1 MSSFTQG
8 LEIFL
13 QQLRSLD
20 CENRP
25 RVDQSDLD
33 RIERLKTALAEHLR
47 SEATVGTS
55 SRLRQAFSLRQGY
68 GGQDVA
74 AAPEDVPNP
83 EARARHSEAAV
94 ARSSVTVE
102 QKLDST
108 ADLLPTVEL
117 VPAKNEGDQEQ
128 RLAALREKALVCT
141 KCAHLAEFR
150 HSVVFGVGNPNAE
163 LMFVG
168 EAPGADEDLRGEPFV
183 GKAGELLTRIIE
195 TMGFTRSEVYI
206 ANVLKCRPDMPKGSS
221 GNRQPTPE
229 EMQTCLPYLRAQI
242 EIIQP
247 KVMVALG
254 GVAMKG
260 LFGTSEPMKSL
271 RGRWHSFGDIPVM
284 ATFHPSYLL
293 RNQAL
298 SEKRKVWEDML
309 QVLERLQAPITQR
322 QRNFFLSK
330 S

>member
-8 LEIFL
+8 LEILL

-20 CENRP
+20 RENRP
-25 RVDQSDLD
+25 RVDQSNLD
-33 RIERLKTALAEHLR
+33 RIERLKIALAEHLR
-47 SEATVGTS
+47 SETTVGTS
-55 SRLRQAFSLRQGY
+55 SRLRQATRLSSPKSY
-68 GGQDVA
+68 VA

-83 EARARHSEAAV
+83 EVRARHSEAAA
-94 ARSSVTVE
+94 ARSSVTAE
-102 QKLDST
+102 QELDPT
-108 ADLLPTVEL
+108 AD
-117 VPAKNEGDQEQ
+117 DQER
-128 RLAALREKALVCT
+128 RLAALRETVLVCT

-150 HSVVFGVGNPNAE
+150 HSVVFGVGSPNAE
-163 LMFVG
+163 LMFIG

-221 GNRQPTPE
+221 GNRPPTPE

-330 S
+330 

>member
-8 LEIFL
+8 LDILL
-13 QQLRSLD
+13 QLLRSLD
-20 CENRP
+20 RENRP
-25 RVDQSDLD
+25 RVDQSVID
-33 RIERLKTALAEHLR
+33 RIEKLKIP
-47 SEATVGTS
+47 VGMS
-55 SRLRQAFSLRQGY
+55 SR
-68 GGQDVA
+68 
-74 AAPEDVPNP
+74 
-83 EARARHSEAAV
+83 
-94 ARSSVTVE
+94 SSATDE
-102 QKLDST
+102 Q
-108 ADLLPTVEL
+108 EL
-117 VPAKNEGDQEQ
+117 VPTDSEQKFDPTETQASASINDRGDQEL
-128 RLAALREKALVCT
+128 RLTALREKVLVCI

-150 HSVVFGVGNPNAE
+150 HSVVFGVGNPSAE

-168 EAPGADEDLRGEPFV
+168 EAPGADEDMRGEPFV

-195 TMGFTRSEVYI
+195 TMGFTRNAVYI

-221 GNRQPTPE
+221 GNRPPTPE

-254 GVAMKG
+254 GIAMRG

-309 QVLERLQAPITQR
+309 LVLERLQAPITQR
-322 QRNFFLSK
+322 QRNFFLTK

>member
-1 MSSFTQG
+1 MSSFTRG
-8 LEIFL
+8 LDILL
-13 QQLRSLD
+13 QLLRSLD
-20 CENRP
+20 RENRP
-25 RVDQSDLD
+25 RVDQSVID
-33 RIERLKTALAEHLR
+33 RIERLKIP
-47 SEATVGTS
+47 VGMS
-55 SRLRQAFSLRQGY
+55 AG
-68 GGQDVA
+68 
-74 AAPEDVPNP
+74 
-83 EARARHSEAAV
+83 
-94 ARSSVTVE
+94 SSVTDEQELVPTDSE
-102 QKLDST
+102 QKLDAAETQASAST
-108 ADLLPTVEL
+108 ADQ
-117 VPAKNEGDQEQ
+117 GDQEV

-150 HSVVFGVGNPNAE
+150 HSVVFGVGNPNAD

-168 EAPGADEDLRGEPFV
+168 EAPGADEDMRGEPFV
-183 GKAGELLTRIIE
+183 GRAGELLTRIIE
-195 TMGFTRSEVYI
+195 TMGFTRSTVYI

-221 GNRQPTPE
+221 GNRPPTPE

-254 GVAMKG
+254 GIAMRG

-271 RGRWHSFGDIPVM
+271 RGRWHTFGDIPVM

-309 QVLERLQAPITQR
+309 LVLERLQAPITQR
-322 QRNFFLSK
+322 QRNFFLTK

>member
-8 LEIFL
+8 LDIL
-13 QQLRSLD
+13 LRQLRSLD
-20 CENRP
+20 TTNRP
-25 RVDQSDLD
+25 RFDQSLID
-33 RIERLKTALAEHLR
+33 RINRLKIEETEEIRLQT
-47 SEATVGTS
+47 SEPVETS
-55 SRLRQAFSLRQGY
+55 SG
-68 GGQDVA
+68 
-74 AAPEDVPNP
+74 
-83 EARARHSEAAV
+83 
-94 ARSSVTVE
+94 SSVGAVREDAHHVFDPDE
-102 QKLDST
+102 QEFV
-108 ADLLPTVEL
+108 PTGER
-117 VPAKNEGDQEQ
+117 EQ
-128 RLAALREKALVCT
+128 RMAALREEALVCT
-141 KCAHLAEFR
+141 KCPHLAAFR
-150 HSVVFGVGNPNAE
+150 NTVVFGVGNPSAD

-183 GKAGELLTRIIE
+183 GRAGELLTRIIE
-195 TMGFTRSEVYI
+195 TMGFKRSDVYI

-242 EIIQP
+242 NIIQP

-254 GVAMKG
+254 GVAMRG

-271 RGRWHSFGDIPVM
+271 RGRWHSFGNIPVM

-298 SEKRKVWEDML
+298 TEKRKVWEDML
-309 QVLERLQAPITQR
+309 QVLERLQVPITQR
-322 QRNFFLSK
+322 QRSFFLSK

>member
-8 LEIFL
+8 LDIL
-13 QQLRSLD
+13 LRQLRNLD
-20 CENRP
+20 SSSRP
-25 RVDQSDLD
+25 RFDQSIID
-33 RIERLKTALAEHLR
+33 RINELKIEDPV
-47 SEATVGTS
+47 ETS
-55 SRLRQAFSLRQGY
+55 SRSSEQAVGTNSESAVGTVR
-68 GGQDVA
+68 
-74 AAPEDVPNP
+74 EDTHRVIDPD
-83 EARARHSEAAV
+83 
-94 ARSSVTVE
+94 E
-102 QKLDST
+102 Q
-108 ADLLPTVEL
+108 EL
-117 VPAKNEGDQEQ
+117 VPTEDHEQ
-128 RLAALREKALVCT
+128 RITTLREKVLVCT
-141 KCAHLAEFR
+141 KCPQLVAFR
-150 HSVVFGVGNPNAE
+150 HTVVFGVGNPSAD

-183 GKAGELLTRIIE
+183 GRAGELLTRIIE
-195 TMGFTRSEVYI
+195 TMGFKRNDVYI
-206 ANVLKCRPDMPKGSS
+206 ANVLKCRPDMPKGSA

-254 GVAMKG
+254 GVAMRG
-260 LFGTSEPMKSL
+260 LFGTSDPMKSL

-298 SEKRKVWEDML
+298 TEKRKVWEDML
-309 QVLERLQAPITQR
+309 QVLERLQEPITER

-330 S
+330 G

>member
-8 LEIFL
+8 LDILL
-13 QQLRSLD
+13 QLLRSLD
-20 CENRP
+20 RENRP
-25 RVDQSDLD
+25 RVDQSVID
-33 RIERLKTALAEHLR
+33 RIEKLKIP
-47 SEATVGTS
+47 VGMS
-55 SRLRQAFSLRQGY
+55 SR
-68 GGQDVA
+68 
-74 AAPEDVPNP
+74 
-83 EARARHSEAAV
+83 
-94 ARSSVTVE
+94 SSATDE
-102 QKLDST
+102 Q
-108 ADLLPTVEL
+108 EL
-117 VPAKNEGDQEQ
+117 VPTDSEQKFDPTETQASASINDRGDQEL
-128 RLAALREKALVCT
+128 RLTALREKVLVCI

-150 HSVVFGVGNPNAE
+150 HSVVFGVGNPSAE

-168 EAPGADEDLRGEPFV
+168 EAPGADEDMRGEPFV

-195 TMGFTRSEVYI
+195 TMGFTRNAVYI

-221 GNRQPTPE
+221 GNRPPTPE

-254 GVAMKG
+254 GIAMRG

-293 RNQAL
+293 RNQAQ

-309 QVLERLQAPITQR
+309 LVLERLQAPITQR
-322 QRNFFLSK
+322 QRNFFLTK

>member
-8 LEIFL
+8 LEILL

-20 CENRP
+20 RENRP
-25 RVDQSDLD
+25 RVDQSNLD
-33 RIERLKTALAEHLR
+33 RIERLKLALAEHLR
-47 SEATVGTS
+47 SETTIGTS

-83 EARARHSEAAV
+83 EARARYSEAA

-102 QKLDST
+102 HELDPT
-108 ADLLPTVEL
+108 VDLLPTGEL
-117 VPAKNEGDQEQ
+117 VPTNNKDDQER
-128 RLAALREKALVCT
+128 RLAALRETVLVCT

-150 HSVVFGVGNPNAE
+150 HSVVFGVGSPKAE

-195 TMGFTRSEVYI
+195 TMGFARSEVYI

-221 GNRQPTPE
+221 GNRPPTPE

-309 QVLERLQAPITQR
+309 QVLERLQAPITER

>member
-8 LEIFL
+8 LEILL

-20 CENRP
+20 RDNRP
-25 RVDQSDLD
+25 RVDQSSID
-33 RIERLKTALAEHLR
+33 RIERLKI
-47 SEATVGTS
+47 
-55 SRLRQAFSLRQGY
+55 
-68 GGQDVA
+68 
-74 AAPEDVPNP
+74 DVPVGMSF
-83 EARARHSEAAV
+83 HSSAMD
-94 ARSSVTVE
+94 E
-102 QKLDST
+102 Q
-108 ADLLPTVEL
+108 EL
-117 VPAKNEGDQEQ
+117 VPTESIVPSESDQEG
-128 RLAALREKALVCT
+128 RLTALRETVLVCA

-183 GKAGELLTRIIE
+183 GRAGELLTRIIE
-195 TMGFTRSEVYI
+195 TMGFTRSGVYI

-221 GNRQPTPE
+221 GNRPPTTE

-254 GVAMKG
+254 GIAMRG

-309 QVLERLQAPITQR
+309 QVLERLQAPISQR
-322 QRNFFLSK
+322 QRNFFLAK

>member
-8 LEIFL
+8 LDILL
-13 QQLRSLD
+13 QLLRSLD
-20 CENRP
+20 RENRP
-25 RVDQSDLD
+25 RVDQSVID
-33 RIERLKTALAEHLR
+33 RIEKLKIP
-47 SEATVGTS
+47 VGMS
-55 SRLRQAFSLRQGY
+55 SR
-68 GGQDVA
+68 
-74 AAPEDVPNP
+74 
-83 EARARHSEAAV
+83 
-94 ARSSVTVE
+94 SSATDE
-102 QKLDST
+102 Q
-108 ADLLPTVEL
+108 EL
-117 VPAKNEGDQEQ
+117 VPTDSEQKFDPTETQASASINDRGDQEL
-128 RLAALREKALVCT
+128 RLMALREKVLVCI

-150 HSVVFGVGNPNAE
+150 HSVVFGVGNPSAE

-168 EAPGADEDLRGEPFV
+168 EAPGADEDMRGEPFV

-195 TMGFTRSEVYI
+195 TMGFTRNAVYI

-221 GNRQPTPE
+221 GNRPPTPE

-254 GVAMKG
+254 GIAMRG

-293 RNQAL
+293 RNQAQ

-309 QVLERLQAPITQR
+309 LVLERLQAPITQR
-322 QRNFFLSK
+322 QRNFFLTK

>member
-8 LEIFL
+8 LDILL
-13 QQLRSLD
+13 QLLRSLD
-20 CENRP
+20 RENRP
-25 RVDQSDLD
+25 RVDQSIID
-33 RIERLKTALAEHLR
+33 RIEKLKIP
-47 SEATVGTS
+47 VGISAGS
-55 SRLRQAFSLRQGY
+55 S
-68 GGQDVA
+68 A
-74 AAPEDVPNP
+74 AD
-83 EARARHSEAAV
+83 
-94 ARSSVTVE
+94 E
-102 QKLDST
+102 Q
-108 ADLLPTVEL
+108 EL
-117 VPAKNEGDQEQ
+117 VPTDSEQKFDAAEAQASASTTDKGEQEV
-128 RLAALREKALVCT
+128 RLAALREKVLVCT

-150 HSVVFGVGNPNAE
+150 HSVVFGVGNPNAD

-168 EAPGADEDLRGEPFV
+168 EAPGADEDMRGEPFV
-183 GKAGELLTRIIE
+183 GRAGELLTRIIE
-195 TMGFTRSEVYI
+195 TMGYTRNTVYI

-221 GNRQPTPE
+221 GNRPPTPE

-242 EIIQP
+242 GIIQP

-254 GVAMKG
+254 GIAMRG

>member
-20 CENRP
+20 RENRP
-25 RVDQSDLD
+25 RVDQSNLD
-33 RIERLKTALAEHLR
+33 RIERLKIALAEYLR
-47 SEATVGTS
+47 SETTVGTS
-55 SRLRQAFSLRQGY
+55 SRLRQA
-68 GGQDVA
+68 A
-74 AAPEDVPNP
+74 A
-83 EARARHSEAAV
+83 

-102 QKLDST
+102 QELDT
-108 ADLLPTVEL
+108 TVD
-117 VPAKNEGDQEQ
+117 DQEQ
-128 RLAALREKALVCT
+128 RLAALREKVLVCT

-221 GNRQPTPE
+221 GNRPPTPE

-330 S
+330 

>member
-8 LEIFL
+8 LDILL
-13 QQLRSLD
+13 QLLRSLD
-20 CENRP
+20 RENRP
-25 RVDQSDLD
+25 RVDQSIID
-33 RIERLKTALAEHLR
+33 RIERLKIQLGA
-47 SEATVGTS
+47 SP
-55 SRLRQAFSLRQGY
+55 RLRDAFSLRQGY

-74 AAPEDVPNP
+74 VP
-83 EARARHSEAAV
+83 
-94 ARSSVTVE
+94 SSATDE
-102 QKLDST
+102 Q
-108 ADLLPTVEL
+108 EL
-117 VPAKNEGDQEQ
+117 VPTAGERKLDPTEAQASASTNDEGDQEL
-128 RLAALREKALVCT
+128 RLAAFREKVLICT
-141 KCAHLAEFR
+141 KCAHLAESR
-150 HSVVFGVGNPNAE
+150 HNVVFGVGNPNAE

-168 EAPGADEDLRGEPFV
+168 EAPGADEDMRGEPFV
-183 GKAGELLTRIIE
+183 GRAGELLTRIIE
-195 TMGFTRSEVYI
+195 TMGFTRSAVYI

-221 GNRQPTPE
+221 GNRPPTPE
-229 EMQTCLPYLRAQI
+229 EMQTCLPYLRTQI

-254 GVAMKG
+254 GIAMRG

-298 SEKRKVWEDML
+298 AEKRKVWEDML
-309 QVLERLQAPITQR
+309 LVLERLQAPITQR
-322 QRNFFLSK
+322 QRNFFLTK

>member
-1 MSSFTQG
+1 MSSFTHG
-8 LEIFL
+8 LDILL
-13 QQLRSLD
+13 QLLRSLD
-20 CENRP
+20 RENRP
-25 RVDQSDLD
+25 RVDQSIID
-33 RIERLKTALAEHLR
+33 RIERLKIPVEMSA
-47 SEATVGTS
+47 G
-55 SRLRQAFSLRQGY
+55 
-68 GGQDVA
+68 
-74 AAPEDVPNP
+74 
-83 EARARHSEAAV
+83 
-94 ARSSVTVE
+94 SSVTDEQELVPTDSE
-102 QKLDST
+102 QKLDAAEAQASAST
-108 ADLLPTVEL
+108 ADQD
-117 VPAKNEGDQEQ
+117 DQEV

-150 HSVVFGVGNPNAE
+150 HSVVFGVGNPNAD

-168 EAPGADEDLRGEPFV
+168 EAPGADEDMRGEPFV
-183 GKAGELLTRIIE
+183 GRAGELLTRIIE
-195 TMGFTRSEVYI
+195 TMGFTRSTVYI

-221 GNRQPTPE
+221 GNRPPTPE

-254 GVAMKG
+254 GIAMRG

-271 RGRWHSFGDIPVM
+271 RGRWHTFGDIPVM

-309 QVLERLQAPITQR
+309 LVLERLQAPITQR
-322 QRNFFLSK
+322 QRNFFLTRS
-330 S
+330 